1 MKPTIL
7 HQETYV
13 QSTSLY
19 IDFEY
24 DNIKYTARA
33 YYLNGC
39 NIEDIEVIEYDTDN
53 ELLDYDPIFV
63 IGQDLLENM
72 DIEKHI
78 TF

>member
-1 MKPTIL
+1 MTPTIL
-7 HQETYV
+7 HQETYI
-13 QSTSLY
+13 QSTLLY

-24 DNIKYTARA
+24 DNTKYTARA

-53 ELLDYDPIFV
+53 ELLDDDPIFK
-63 IGQDLLENM
+63 IGQYLLENM

>member
-1 MKPTIL
+1 MKAKIIY
-7 HQETYV
+7 QETYI
-13 QSTSLY
+13 QSTLLY

-24 DNIKYTARA
+24 DNTKYTARA

-39 NIEDIEVIEYDTDN
+39 NIEDVEVLEYDTAI
-53 ELLDYDPIFV
+53 EILDSDPIFV

-72 DIEKHI
+72 DIKKHI